1 MTGMQEIPA
10 ATLQKLLSET
20 PPVLLDVREEWELEQ
35 ARLPGTLHIPMAQ
48 IPSRFR
54 ELDAAAH
61 IVVVCHHGM
70 RSQQVVQFLKN
81 KGFARVDNL
90 AGGLDAWAEQVDPSM
105 PRY

>member
-1 MTGMQEIPA
+1 MHEIPPQ
-10 ATLQKLLSET
+10 TLQQLLHDT
-20 PPVLLDVREEWELEQ
+20 PPLLLDVREEWELEQ
-35 ARLPGTLHIPMAQ
+35 ARLAGTLHIPMAQ

-54 ELDAAAH
+54 ELDATAH

-70 RSQQVVQFLKN
+70 RSQQVAQFLKS

-90 AGGLDAWAEQVDPSM
+90 AGGLDAWADQVDPSM